1 MRKRRV
7 CLGSLGVWLAAAGSP
22 AWAIPPQWVDRAQDR
37 DDWQILFTLDLLEHL
52 QLSRPQLARLLPL
65 YEEGSRLRVEFYENQ
80 RDAIQLALDA
90 YPPYRDEK
98 KLDRGITPAVEE
110 RAVKAHS
117 RIKDLQIDFDGAM
130 TELEKQVVETVLTPA
145 QRRFA
150 EQYEPSRARLI
161 EEARGGAPRGEG
173 GADQRAAA
181 SRKGDAGVGHHAFRQ
196 QNGPTLKNSR
206 QGDGR
211 PTSREGALE
220 TRLETLQEELKDIE
234 QFSHPRAGALGKL
247 VLSSLCAEVLYKG
260 AGRAM
265 PQIVQQAVRIEQS
278 GTKDYAKARMEQE
291 MRRVLDLKN
300 EINDWNLVNGLR
312 LSTSQIAYLT
322 QAGLA
327 ADARRAQQQANRAP
341 QQWLDAELR
350 RLEVAARSVLQPGQR
365 KVLDEFSTCFKG
377 KPSLRDPVRIGQA
390 NDETAIEDWLD
401 RARKLDDE
409 SLQRAIEHRV
419 ESEEKRLL
427 GPMTDR
433 ERNERIRILRSAAA
447 AAQGMDDVDFAL
459 NRTDLAKSAGVVSRA
474 FEINREMD
482 TVRAELGEPGK
493 ITRLMFTDGFLAAI
507 AERARQL
514 RNPQLARGAPVAGEI
529 KAENCDRSCA
539 LPKSETK

>member
-1 MRKRRV
+1 M
-7 CLGSLGVWLAAAGSP
+7 
-22 AWAIPPQWVDRAQDR
+22 
-37 DDWQILFTLDLLEHL
+37 
-52 QLSRPQLARLLPL
+52 
-65 YEEGSRLRVEFYENQ
+65 
-80 RDAIQLALDA
+80 
-90 YPPYRDEK
+90 
-98 KLDRGITPAVEE
+98 
-110 RAVKAHS
+110 
-117 RIKDLQIDFDGAM
+117 
-130 TELEKQVVETVLTPA
+130 
-145 QRRFA
+145 
-150 EQYEPSRARLI
+150 
-161 EEARGGAPRGEG
+161 
-173 GADQRAAA
+173 
-181 SRKGDAGVGHHAFRQ
+181 
-196 QNGPTLKNSR
+196 KNSR
-206 QGDGR
+206 QGDAR
-211 PTSREGALE
+211 PTSREGALGS
-220 TRLETLQEELKDIE
+220 RLESLQEELKDIE

-247 VLSSLCAEVLYKG
+247 VLSPHCAEVLYQG

-278 GTKDYAKARMEQE
+278 GTKDYPKARMEQE
-291 MRRVLDLKN
+291 TRRVLDLKN

-350 RLEVAARSVLQPGQR
+350 RLEVAARSVLQPGQQ
-365 KVLDEFSTCFKG
+365 KVLDAFSTCFKG

-419 ESEEKRLL
+419 DSEEKRLL

-433 ERNERIRILRSAAA
+433 ERNERIRILRSAVVQ
-447 AAQGMDDVDFAL
+447 AQGMDDVDFAL
-459 NRTDLAKSAGVVSRA
+459 NLTDLAKSAGVVSRA

-482 TVRAELGEPGK
+482 KVRAELGEPGK

-507 AERARQL
+507 QERARQL
-514 RNPQLARGAPVAGEI
+514 RNPQLARGAPAAGEI

-539 LPKSETK
+539 LPKSESK

>member
-1 MRKRRV
+1 MRRSRV
-7 CLGSLGVWLAAAGSP
+7 GLRGLGIWLLVAASP
-22 AWAIPPQWVDRAQDR
+22 AGAVPPQWVDRAQDR
-37 DDWQILFTLDLLEHL
+37 DDWQRLFTLDLLEHL
-52 QLSRPQLARLLPL
+52 QLNKAQLAKLLPL
-65 YEEGSRLRVEFYENQ
+65 YEEACRLRVEFYEHQ

-130 TELEKQVVETVLTPA
+130 SELQQQVVETVLTPA

-161 EEARGGAPRGEG
+161 EEARGDAPHGKNG
-173 GADQRAAA
+173 GDQRSAA

-196 QNGPTLKNSR
+196 QNGPTMKDDR
-206 QGDGR
+206 QGEGR
-211 PTSREGALE
+211 PTSRQGALE
-220 TRLETLQEELKDIE
+220 NRLDSLQEELKEIE
-234 QFSHPRAGALGKL
+234 QFSHPRAGTLGKL
-247 VLSSLCAEVLYKG
+247 VLSPPCAQVLYQG

-265 PQIVQQAVRIEQS
+265 PQIVQQAIRIEQS
-278 GTKDYAKARMEQE
+278 GTKDYPKPRMEQE
-291 MRRVLDLKN
+291 LRRVLDLKN

-312 LSTSQIAYLT
+312 LSTSQIAYLE

-327 ADARRAQQQANRAP
+327 ADVARAQQQANRAP
-341 QQWLDAELR
+341 QQWLDTELR
-350 RLEVAARSVLQPGQR
+350 RLEVAARAVLQPGQR
-365 KVLDEFSTCFKG
+365 KVLDGFSTCFKG
-377 KPSLRDPVRIGQA
+377 KPNLRDPVRIGQA
-390 NDETAIEDWLD
+390 NNGTALEDWLE
-401 RARKLDDE
+401 RARTLDDE

-419 ESEEKRLL
+419 DSEEKRLL

-433 ERNERIRILRSAAA
+433 ERDGRVRMLRSATVQAR
-447 AAQGMDDVDFAL
+447 GMDDVDFAL

-474 FEINREMD
+474 FEINKEMD
-482 TVRAELGEPGK
+482 KVRAELGEPGK
-493 ITRLMFTDGFLAAI
+493 ITRLMFTDGFRAAI

-539 LPKSETK
+539 LPKSESK